1 MAATD
6 PAGGVRAGD
15 RWRLQDAKAQF
26 SEVVRR
32 ARNHEPQR
40 VTVHGR
46 DAVVVI
52 AAEDYDRMRPPLTGA
67 AIVAALQDSPL
78 REIEIERLSIR
89 APVRDVEL

>member
-1 MAATD
+1 M
-6 PAGGVRAGD
+6 
-15 RWRLQDAKAQF
+15 QDAKAQF

-40 VTVHGR
+40 VTVHGQ